1 MTVRQ
6 KKDKGATRT
15 VSVRLSAEKADQLAA
30 EAAARHITVS
40 TLIADRLFGRER
52 PVHVALAALGSLI
65 AIERTIVEQGKLTPA
80 TEAELKAGLQELLR
94 LARQELVL

>member
-1 MTVRQ
+1 MKTGQ
-6 KKDKGATRT
+6 KKDKGGTRT

-52 PVHVALAALGSLI
+52 PAHVGLAALGRLI
-65 AIERTIVEQGKLTPA
+65 AIERTVAGQGRVTPA
-80 TEAELKAGLQELLR
+80 LEADLREALHELTQLV
-94 LARQELVL
+94 RQELVL